1 MTTRRQMKDLLE
13 EFAAGAP
20 STEVIPVSELTG
32 QIRRGRRIR
41 HTVTGA
47 LSLTVAAVVGGLGLV
62 GMQWAGRSAPP
73 GSGADGLVIGGCG
86 ERVIGTVRAGAPLEM
101 TAELAPEVP
110 AEGGVRSAGT
120 VTVTNRGPT
129 TVTGTTAL
137 HPSLTVAEGGEV
149 VATPAG
155 IRDVGVAVDLAPGAS
170 QRFEAM
176 VSLERCARGNES
188 TSTSRLAPGTYQVY
202 AAQRFDLRDVDHPDG
217 FTIVVQG
224 GPWSIR
230 VR

>member
-1 MTTRRQMKDLLE
+1 
-13 EFAAGAP
+13 
-20 STEVIPVSELTG
+20 
-32 QIRRGRRIR
+32 
-41 HTVTGA
+41 
-47 LSLTVAAVVGGLGLV
+47 VVGGLGLV

-73 GSGADGLVIGGCG
+73 GSSAGPEGLVIGGCG

-101 TAELAPEVP
+101 TAGLAPEV
-110 AEGGVRSAGT
+110 AGGGVRPAGT
-120 VTVTNRGPT
+120 VTVTNRGAT
-129 TVTGTTAL
+129 AVAGTTAL
-137 HPSLTVAEGGEV
+137 HPDITVAKDGEV

-188 TSTSRLAPGTYQVY
+188 TSTSPLAPGTYQVY
-202 AAQRFDLRDVDHPDG
+202 AAQRFDLRDADHPQG
-217 FTIVVQG
+217 FAVVVQG
-224 GPWSIR
+224 GPWSLR